1 LIRTRLSLWNALL
14 LGLVFSFIGAS
25 FYATVRATVYRGVD
39 EDLLKR
45 SKLVQAHWAD
55 LIEQIPAIPP
65 PMKGLFASLDPIA
78 ADRLK
83 FETLIMR
90 PRFFDLRGKPILLDD
105 EPWDQTLLLRSLR
118 GETSFAATRLSAGH
132 VRILSVPLFKKGQ
145 IAGVGQFA
153 SNLEQS
159 DLIVDRMQKVLW
171 TLLPLVLLITTA
183 TGMWLTSYALRPVKA
198 IADAAAS
205 IEASN
210 LNGRLTVNGSDDF
223 ARLSVLFNSML
234 DRLEK
239 SFQTLDAAFQSQK
252 QFTGD
257 ASHELKSPLTAIK
270 TRVGMALRTEQTPE
284 RYREHLRHIGQ
295 SADTMAAIVQDLLLI
310 ARSDE
315 GKLVPSETPVDV
327 NEVVAEA
334 VATVTSDRGRKIL
347 TYYVEGAMIK
357 GDRPLLVRVILN
369 LLENA
374 CRHTPP
380 DGIVSV
386 QVLLADGQVEIS
398 VDDTGEGIPEED
410 LKHVFDRFYRVESS
424 RDRATGGT
432 GLGLAIVRSV
442 VLSHNGSVD
451 IASEVGKGTRV
462 TLSFPPYP
470 PVANPG

>member
-1 LIRTRLSLWNALL
+1 MIRTRLSLWNALL

-25 FYATVRATVYRGVD
+25 LYATVRATVYRGVD

-45 SKLVQAHWAD
+45 SKLIQTHWAD
-55 LIEQIPAIPP
+55 LIEQIPAIPQ
-65 PMKGLFASLDPIA
+65 PMKGLFAGLDPIA

-90 PRFFDLRGKPILLDD
+90 PRFFDLKGKPILLDD
-105 EPWDQTLLLRSLR
+105 ESWDQTLLIRSLR
-118 GETSFAATRLSAGH
+118 GETAFAAARIPAGH
-132 VRILSVPLFKKGQ
+132 VRILSVPLFKEGR

-159 DLIVDRMQKVLW
+159 DLIVERMQKVLW

-210 LNGRLTVNGSDDF
+210 LNGRLTVHGSDDF
-223 ARLSVLFNSML
+223 ARLSILFNSML

-239 SFQTLDAAFQSQK
+239 SFHTLDTALQSQK

-257 ASHELKSPLTAIK
+257 ASHELKSPLTVIK

-284 RYREHLRHIGQ
+284 RYQEHLKQIGQ
-295 SADTMAAIVQDLLLI
+295 SADTMAAIAQDLLLI

-315 GKLVPSETPVDV
+315 GKLVPSETLVDV
-327 NEVVAEA
+327 NDIVIEA
-334 VATVTSDRGRKIL
+334 VTTVTANRGRNIL
-347 TYYVEGAMIK
+347 TSFAEGATIK
-357 GDRPLLVRVILN
+357 GDRSLLVRVVLN
-369 LLENA
+369 LLENSL
-374 CRHTPP
+374 RHTPAN
-380 DGIVSV
+380 GVVSI
-386 QVLLADGQVEIS
+386 QVLVENGQVKIRI
-398 VDDTGEGIPEED
+398 DDNGEGIPEEA
-410 LKHVFDRFYRVESS
+410 LPHVFDRFYRVESA

-442 VLSHNGSVD
+442 VTSHNGSVD
-451 IASEVGKGTRV
+451 IASEIGKGTHV
-462 TLSFPPYP
+462 TLAFEHYP